1 MSGAVLVAVDEDP
14 GVLASVERTLRDR
27 YARDYRVLC
36 VPSSSEALAGLQ
48 GLAAAGE
55 RVALVLA
62 AQWLTGMTGS
72 ELLGEV
78 RRLHPHAKR
87 ALLIPWGGLWD
98 RATGQA
104 VFEAIAH
111 GRIDHYV
118 VRPSAPPDELFHQAI
133 SGFLLEWAEALRTA
147 PHTVQVVGESW
158 SGRAYELREQLG
170 RCALPHSFC
179 LADSPDGRALIARAG
194 GAAKLPLVIFPD
206 GNMLTDPSNA
216 EIAGGGRLPP
226 GPERE
231 VFDLVIVGAGPAGLS
246 AAV

>member
-55 RVALVLA
+55 QVALVLA

-78 RRLHPHAKR
+78 PRLHPHAKR
-87 ALLIPWGGLWD
+87 ALLVPWGGLWD
-98 RATGQA
+98 RASGQA

-111 GRIDHYV
+111 GRVDHYV
-118 VRPSAPPDELFHQAI
+118 VRPSAPPTSSSIRRSRGPARVGGGAAHRSAHRP
-133 SGFLLEWAEALRTA
+133 GRRR
-147 PHTVQVVGESW
+147 VVV
-158 SGRAYELREQLG
+158 GRAYELREQLG
-170 RCALPHSFC
+170 RCALPHPFC
-179 LADSPDGRALIARAG
+179 LADSPEGRALIARAG

-216 EIAGGGRLPP
+216 AIAGGGRLPP

-231 VFDLVIVGAGPAGLS
+231 VFDLVIVAAGPAGLS